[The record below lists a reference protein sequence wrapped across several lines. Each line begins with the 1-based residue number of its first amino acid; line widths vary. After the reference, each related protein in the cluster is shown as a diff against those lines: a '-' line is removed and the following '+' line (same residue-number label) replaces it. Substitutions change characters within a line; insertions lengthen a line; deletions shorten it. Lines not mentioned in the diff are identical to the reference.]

1 MILARPRLNKMTSP
15 TTLGPE
21 QQHLEGRSVRD
32 IVEYSPEQVNE
43 VWCRRIFRQILQS
56 LELQY
61 AMHMPHRAITPD
73 TIVFH
78 DNGEPLLTPLD
89 IGPPD
94 DREAEDLTALA
105 RVLHYA
111 ITQELVPA
119 GPLQGR
125 VDGYSD
131 ALLAAVDRCMDP
143 DPAHRPQTIAA
154 LRELLGMVP
163 PGAPVR
169 AATPHMMP
177 GLPAD
182 DDLAPPAADALA
194 PAGTGGNLPDTAHDT
209 VRNTT
214 HDTVHVTTRATAPDT
229 ARDVTTGV
237 PNAAAPAAVVRAGIP
252 PAPGFAPPADAPPS
266 PVHDTAHDT
275 PRDAGIG
282 EARKEVHATVQLAK
296 PDAGH
301 AIDGAATHGANTN
314 SGMNAHTPGTGEHDT
329 APIAPSVDHAA
340 SPPAAN
346 AESASTRAIAAPPAA
361 PAEPVSART
370 AAAPPAAP
378 AEPISARTAATPA
391 AATAGPASAR
401 AAAGAPAATAGPAS
415 AGAAAALSAATATPP
430 PAETATATASALSAE
445 IAGPASAGTT
455 AAPSAAP
462 STPAQANA
470 APPTR
475 RAAGLSRRQR
485 WALAAGGA
493 ALLALV
499 LATVVEMRDS
509 GPIEHIDLAA
519 PQPGD
524 GAHGAQD
531 GTAAA
536 PGTQPLPADGAA
548 PAAGTPVAG
557 MPGPMPAGE
566 GAAAGL
572 GPGETL
578 IPGSATPGLPA
589 TAQPQ
594 PQPQPGVVVTPNGNV
609 YRLQV
614 QPWGVVYVDGVD
626 RGVSP
631 PVKRLTLTPGRHT
644 IRITNPNFS
653 ERVLDVDTATG
664 NGQIVVD
671 FTEGAR

>member
-1 MILARPRLNKMTSP
+1 MTSP

-105 RVLHYA
+105 RVVHYA

-119 GPLQGR
+119 GPLHGR

-163 PGAPVR
+163 PGPPVR

-194 PAGTGGNLPDTAHDT
+194 PPHPDRISPDMALGTADAVPAW
-209 VRNTT
+209 
-214 HDTVHVTTRATAPDT
+214 A
-229 ARDVTTGV
+229 
-237 PNAAAPAAVVRAGIP
+237 PNAAESAAAGTPDTPAAA
-252 PAPGFAPPADAPPS
+252 
-266 PVHDTAHDT
+266 
-275 PRDAGIG
+275 PRDDIDPASGPVQ
-282 EARKEVHATVQLAK
+282 ARDDLPPPGHGTVPGRIHDANLDDVRNGAHAAVPLGK

-301 AIDGAATHGANTN
+301 GGGRNAVHDTSARTATGASTGAPRRDEQDRHDPAPIVTPAAHAAPPSAAPAASTSPASAGATAVPPSASAGPAPAGAA
-314 SGMNAHTPGTGEHDT
+314 
-329 APIAPSVDHAA
+329 
-340 SPPAAN
+340 PP
-346 AESASTRAIAAPPAA
+346 SASAGLAPGGAAAVPPAA
-361 PAEPVSART
+361 PAAPVT
-370 AAAPPAAP
+370 AK
-378 AEPISARTAATPA
+378 
-391 AATAGPASAR
+391 
-401 AAAGAPAATAGPAS
+401 
-415 AGAAAALSAATATPP
+415 
-430 PAETATATASALSAE
+430 TASA
-445 IAGPASAGTT
+445 PAPRRGT
-455 AAPSAAP
+455 
-462 STPAQANA
+462 
-470 APPTR
+470 
-475 RAAGLSRRQR
+475 GLSRRQR
-485 WALAAGGA
+485 WALGAGGA
-493 ALLALV
+493 VLVALV
-499 LATVVEMRDS
+499 LATLAEMRDS
-509 GPIEHIDLAA
+509 GPIEHIDLAT
-519 PQPGD
+519 PQPV
-524 GAHGAQD
+524 D
-531 GTAAA
+531 GTHAA
-536 PGTQPLPADGAA
+536 QPLPADTS
-548 PAAGTPVAG
+548 TPVAG
-557 MPGPMPAGE
+557 TPAGVPTHVPAGE

-578 IPGSATPGLPA
+578 IPGSAAPGQPA
-589 TAQPQ
+589 AAQAQPL
-594 PQPQPGVVVTPNGNV
+594 PGVVVTPNGNV
-609 YRLQV
+609 YRLQI

-644 IRITNPNFS
+644 IRITNPNFH

-671 FTEGAR
+671 FTEEAR